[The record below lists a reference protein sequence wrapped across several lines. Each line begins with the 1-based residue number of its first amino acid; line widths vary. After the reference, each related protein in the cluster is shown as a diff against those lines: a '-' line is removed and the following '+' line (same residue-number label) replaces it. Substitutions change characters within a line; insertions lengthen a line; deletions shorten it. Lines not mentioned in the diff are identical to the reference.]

1 MSQDLRPTEPATRPP
16 APSGGGVAQRPSRQ
30 GRRERW
36 QGWRPAASRL
46 VTLAGV
52 VALVGCLPWLTG
64 SDPAL
69 ALLRARSAEQEATPE
84 ALDAIRAELGLDDG
98 PLLILGRWLLGLL
111 RGDAGVSWGSGR
123 PVLPGTVDALAVS
136 LTLMGFA
143 VLVAV
148 VLTAALCV
156 PTLVRGLRGEDARTS
171 GLSAVLL
178 TALPEFLLAA
188 ALLVVGAVWLRWF
201 PPYGWQGVSYAVLPA
216 LALGLP
222 AGGLLG
228 RLFADGLATAFAE
241 PWVLTWQVAGVRRAR
256 LAVAVLHRVVP
267 GLVTQVTLTLVG
279 LLGGAIAVE
288 RVFAIPGLGR
298 ATLGAAAAQDIPALQ
313 VGILLLLLIASAL
326 GVLGTGLRRM
336 LLGAAVSAGR
346 LPAAPPRPRS
356 LRRAWVVPVTTATL
370 LAALVFAGVGR
381 DPYTS
386 ALPRLAP
393 PSWSAP
399 LGADASGRD
408 LLARVSAGA
417 LTTISVAL
425 VVVVVCL
432 LVGLVVGLAPR
443 LAAGP
448 IEVTNAMPPVVA
460 GLLVAAVAGTSV
472 TGAAVAVALTCWA
485 PLAAHTAALV
495 EETRAQPHVA
505 IAPVLGVGPAR
516 LMVQHVLPSVVGPVF
531 RHAMLRLPGIALAL
545 ASLGFL
551 GLGPQPP
558 RAEWGLV
565 LAEGMPYI
573 ERAPWVVL
581 APAAAL
587 AALSVLAVS
596 CSNLSLGRRS
606 SSTDE
611 MISTVPTAVVR

>member
-1 MSQDLRPTEPATRPP
+1 MSR
-16 APSGGGVAQRPSRQ
+16 V
-30 GRRERW
+30 
-36 QGWRPAASRL
+36 
-46 VTLAGV
+46 VTLAAV
-52 VALVGCLPWLTG
+52 VVLIGCLPWLTG
-64 SDPAL
+64 TDPAL

-84 ALDAIRAELGLDDG
+84 ALEAIRRDLGLDDG
-98 PLLILGRWLLGLL
+98 PLSILGRWLYGLA
-111 RGDAGVSWGSGR
+111 RGDAGSSWVSGL
-123 PVLPGTVDALAVS
+123 PVLPGALDALGVSLSLMSFALAV
-136 LTLMGFA
+136 
-143 VLVAV
+143 AV
-148 VLTAALCV
+148 VVAAGLCV

-171 GLSAVLL
+171 GVVAVLL

-188 ALLVVGAVWLRWF
+188 ALLVAGAVWLRWF

-216 LALGLP
+216 LALGVP

-228 RLFADGLATAFAE
+228 RLFSDGLTTAFAE
-241 PWVLTWQVAGVRRAR
+241 PWVLTWHVAGVSRAR
-256 LAVAVLHRVVP
+256 LAAAVLHRTVP
-267 GLVTQVTLTLVG
+267 GLVSQVTLTLVG

-288 RVFAIPGLGR
+288 KVFAIPGLGR
-298 ATLGAAAAQDIPALQ
+298 ATLGAAAAQDVPALQ
-313 VGILLLLLIASAL
+313 IGILLLLVIASAL
-326 GVLGTGLRRM
+326 GVIGAGVRRL
-336 LLGAAVSAGR
+336 LLGSAVSAGR
-346 LPAAPPRPRS
+346 LPPAAPRARS
-356 LRRAWVVPVTTATL
+356 PRRAWLVPVSTAVL
-370 LAALVFAGVGR
+370 LVGLVVAGLGR

-393 PSWSAP
+393 PSPSAP

-505 IAPVLGVGPAR
+505 IAPVLGVGPVR
-516 LMVQHVLPSVVGPVF
+516 LMLQHVLPFVVGPVI

-573 ERAPWVVL
+573 ERAPWAVL
-581 APAAAL
+581 VPAAAL

-596 CSNLSLGRRS
+596 CANLSLRRRGPRPS
-606 SSTDE
+606 RT
-611 MISTVPTAVVR
+611 IAAVPTADVR

>member
-1 MSQDLRPTEPATRPP
+1 M
-16 APSGGGVAQRPSRQ
+16 
-30 GRRERW
+30 
-36 QGWRPAASRL
+36 SRL
-46 VTLAGV
+46 ATLAGV
-52 VALVGCLPWLTG
+52 VVLIGCLPWLTG

-84 ALDAIRAELGLDDG
+84 ALDAIRRDLGLDDG
-98 PLLILGRWLLGLL
+98 PLTILARWLLGLG
-111 RGDAGVSWGSGR
+111 RGDAGTSWVSGR
-123 PVLPGTVDALAVS
+123 PVLPGALDALGVS
-136 LTLMGFA
+136 LTLMLCA
-143 VLVAV
+143 VVVAV
-148 VLTAALCV
+148 ALAAALCG
-156 PTLVRGLRGEDARTS
+156 PTFVRGLRGEDARSS
-171 GLSAVLL
+171 GLLAVLL

-188 ALLVVGAVWLRWF
+188 TFLVVGAVWLRWF

-228 RLFADGLATAFAE
+228 RLFADGLATTFAE
-241 PWVLTWQVAGVRRAR
+241 PWVLTWQVAGVGRVR
-256 LAVAVLHRVVP
+256 LAVAVLHRTVP

-298 ATLGAAAAQDIPALQ
+298 ATLGAAAAQDVPALQ
-313 VGILLLLLIASAL
+313 IGILLLLLIASGL
-326 GVLGTGLRRM
+326 GVLGAGVRRL
-336 LLGAAVSAGR
+336 LLGPAISAGR
-346 LPAAPPRPRS
+346 LPAAPPRLRS
-356 LRRAWVVPVTTATL
+356 PRRAWVVPAVMSAL
-370 LAALVFAGVGR
+370 LVGLVLAGRGR

-386 ALPRLAP
+386 ALPRLAR
-393 PSWSAP
+393 PSMAAP
-399 LGADASGRD
+399 LGADAAGRD

-505 IAPVLGVGPAR
+505 IAPVLGVGPVR
-516 LMVQHVLPSVVGPVF
+516 LLVQHVLPAVIGPVF

-573 ERAPWVVL
+573 ERAPWAVL
-581 APAAAL
+581 VPAAAL
-587 AALSVLAVS
+587 AALSILAVS
-596 CSNLSLGRRS
+596 CANLSLGRGTRLPAANNGA
-606 SSTDE
+606 
-611 MISTVPTAVVR
+611 VPTAQVR